1 MTTARRPRRDPH
13 AGRSDSPREARGTR
27 THSARRVLASATATL
42 ALVIVMLVDHDAATV
57 HAANMWGT
65 LREPGQPAFIAGHR
79 GDRAS
84 APENTIPAI
93 QAALD
98 SSMEFVEL
106 DLQQTLDGEAVVIH
120 DETLER
126 TTDGEGLV
134 AERTWAELQQLDA
147 GSWYADEFAGT
158 RIPHFD
164 DFVDVFQISR
174 KKALVELKGIW
185 SVEALEPVV
194 AEIYA
199 AGVQDRLVL
208 ASFEVGTLH
217 NLIDVAPSLPRV
229 VLRRELPADPVRLA
243 RYYGAA
249 AVMTRLAEVRER
261 PEVVE
266 AMHAAGLGIMLYTLN
281 SEERWSEALS
291 YGVDGIITDEPS
303 ALDDWL
309 AATAPGT

>member
-1 MTTARRPRRDPH
+1 MTTARSHRRY
-13 AGRSDSPREARGTR
+13 ST
-27 THSARRVLASATATL
+27 RRVLASAGATL

-79 GDRAS
+79 GDRTT

-106 DLQQTLDGEAVVIH
+106 DLQKTLDGEAVVIH

-126 TTDGEGLV
+126 TTDGAGLV
-134 AERTWAELQQLDA
+134 AEATWAELQTLDA
-147 GSWYADEFAGT
+147 GSWYGAAFAGT

-185 SVEALEPVV
+185 SVDELEPVI

-199 AGVQDRLVL
+199 AGVQDRLVF

-217 NLIDVAPSLPRV
+217 NLIEAAPNLPRV
-229 VLRRELPADPVRLA
+229 VLRRELPLDPVRLA
-243 RYYGAA
+243 HYYGAA

-261 PEVVE
+261 PQVVE

>member
-1 MTTARRPRRDPH
+1 MTTAHASARRAPRP
-13 AGRSDSPREARGTR
+13 
-27 THSARRVLASATATL
+27 HSARRMLASATATIAL
-42 ALVIVMLVDHDAATV
+42 VLVIVVDHDAATV

-106 DLQQTLDGEAVVIH
+106 DLQKTLDGEAVVIH

-126 TTDGEGLV
+126 TTNGEGLV
-134 AERTWAELQQLDA
+134 AERTWAELQGLDA
-147 GSWYADEFAGT
+147 GAWYASEFAGT
-158 RIPHFD
+158 SIPHFD

-185 SVEALEPVV
+185 SVDELEPVV

-199 AGVQDRLVL
+199 AGVQDRLIF

-217 NLIDVAPSLPRV
+217 NLIEAAPNLPRV
-229 VLRRELPADPVRLA
+229 VLRRELPDDPVRLA

-261 PEVVE
+261 PEVVDL
-266 AMHAAGLGIMLYTLN
+266 MHEAGLGIMLYTLN
-281 SEERWSEALS
+281 SEERWGEALS

-303 ALDDWL
+303 ALDGWL
-309 AATAPGT
+309 AQTAPGT

>member
-1 MTTARRPRRDPH
+1 ML
-13 AGRSDSPREARGTR
+13 
-27 THSARRVLASATATL
+27 VSATATV
-42 ALVIVMLVDHDAATV
+42 ALVLVMVVDHDAATV

-106 DLQQTLDGEAVVIH
+106 DLQKTLDGEAVVLH

-126 TTDGEGLV
+126 TTNGEGLV
-134 AERTWAELQQLDA
+134 VERTWAELQSLDA
-147 GSWYADEFAGT
+147 GAWYAPEFAGT
-158 RIPHFD
+158 GIPHFD

-185 SVEALEPVV
+185 STDELEPVV

-199 AGVQDRLVL
+199 AGVQDRIIF

-217 NLIDVAPSLPRV
+217 HLIEAAPNLPRV
-229 VLRRELPADPVRLA
+229 VLRRELPDDPVRLA

-266 AMHAAGLGIMLYTLN
+266 LMHEAGLGIMLYTLN
-281 SEERWSEALS
+281 SEERWGEALS

-303 ALDDWL
+303 ALDGWL
-309 AATAPGT
+309 AQTAPGT

>member
-1 MTTARRPRRDPH
+1 MTTPH
-13 AGRSDSPREARGTR
+13 ATAAPGARGSR
-27 THSARRVLASATATL
+27 PHSARRMLVSATATV
-42 ALVIVMLVDHDAATV
+42 ALVLVMVVDHDAATV

-126 TTDGEGLV
+126 TTSGEGVV
-134 AERTWAELQQLDA
+134 AERTWAELQSLDA
-147 GSWYADEFAGT
+147 GAWYGAAFAGT
-158 RIPHFD
+158 RIPHFT

-185 SVEALEPVV
+185 SVDALEPVI

-199 AGVQDRLVL
+199 AGVQDRIVF
-208 ASFEVGTLH
+208 ASFEIGTLH
-217 NLIDVAPSLPRV
+217 NLVEAAPSLPRV
-229 VLRRELPADPVRLA
+229 VLRRVLPDDPVRLA
-243 RYYGAA
+243 HYYGAA
-249 AVMTRLAEVRER
+249 AVMTRLAEVRDR

-266 AMHAAGLGIMLYTLN
+266 AMHAAGLGLLLYTLN
-281 SEERWSEALS
+281 SEERWTEALS

-303 ALDDWL
+303 ALDGWL
-309 AATAPGT
+309 AQTAPGT

>member
-1 MTTARRPRRDPH
+1 MTTAPASERRSSRPY
-13 AGRSDSPREARGTR
+13 
-27 THSARRVLASATATL
+27 SARRMLVSATATV
-42 ALVIVMLVDHDAATV
+42 ALVLVMVVDHDAATV

-106 DLQQTLDGEAVVIH
+106 DLQKTLDGEAVVLH

-126 TTDGEGLV
+126 TTNGEGLV
-134 AERTWAELQQLDA
+134 VERTWAELQSLDA
-147 GSWYADEFAGT
+147 GAWYAPEFAGT
-158 RIPHFD
+158 GIPHFD

-185 SVEALEPVV
+185 STDELEPVV

-199 AGVQDRLVL
+199 AGVQDRIIF

-217 NLIDVAPSLPRV
+217 HLIEAAPNLPRV
-229 VLRRELPADPVRLA
+229 VLRRELPDDPVRLA

-266 AMHAAGLGIMLYTLN
+266 LMHEAGLGIMLYTLN
-281 SEERWSEALS
+281 SEERWGEALS

-303 ALDDWL
+303 ALDGWL
-309 AATAPGT
+309 AQTAPGT

>member
-1 MTTARRPRRDPH
+1 MTTARSPRRY
-13 AGRSDSPREARGTR
+13 ST
-27 THSARRVLASATATL
+27 RRVLASAGATL

-79 GDRAS
+79 GDRTT

-106 DLQQTLDGEAVVIH
+106 DLQKTLDGEAVVIH

-126 TTDGEGLV
+126 TTDGAGLV
-134 AERTWAELQQLDA
+134 AERTWAELQALDA
-147 GSWYADEFAGT
+147 GSWYGDAFVGT

-185 SVEALEPVV
+185 SVDDLEPVI

-199 AGVQDRLVL
+199 AGVQDRLVF

-217 NLIDVAPSLPRV
+217 NLIEAAPNLPRV
-229 VLRRELPADPVRLA
+229 VLRRELPLDPVRLA
-243 RYYGAA
+243 HYYGAA

>member
-1 MTTARRPRRDPH
+1 MTTARSHRRY
-13 AGRSDSPREARGTR
+13 ST
-27 THSARRVLASATATL
+27 RRVLASASATL

-79 GDRAS
+79 GDRTT

-106 DLQQTLDGEAVVIH
+106 DLQKTLDGEAVVIH

-126 TTDGEGLV
+126 TTDGAGLV
-134 AERTWAELQQLDA
+134 AEATWAELQTLDA
-147 GSWYADEFAGT
+147 GSWYAEAFAGT

-185 SVEALEPVV
+185 SVDELEPVI

-199 AGVQDRLVL
+199 AGVQDRLVF

-217 NLIDVAPSLPRV
+217 NLIEAAPNLPRV
-229 VLRRELPADPVRLA
+229 VLRRELPLDPVRLA
-243 RYYGAA
+243 HYYGAA

>member
-1 MTTARRPRRDPH
+1 MTTPRAHERLPSRP
-13 AGRSDSPREARGTR
+13 
-27 THSARRVLASATATL
+27 HSARRMLVSSAATV
-42 ALVIVMLVDHDAATV
+42 ALVLVMVVDHDAATV
-57 HAANMWGT
+57 HAANMWGA

-106 DLQQTLDGEAVVIH
+106 DLQKTLDGEAVVIH

-134 AERTWAELQQLDA
+134 AERTWAELQGLDA
-147 GSWYADEFAGT
+147 GAWYAPQFAGT

-185 SVEALEPVV
+185 SVDDLEPVV

-199 AGVQDRLVL
+199 AGVQDRLVF

-217 NLIDVAPSLPRV
+217 HLIEAAPNLPRV
-229 VLRRELPADPVRLA
+229 VLRRELPDDPVRLA

-249 AVMTRLAEVRER
+249 AIMTRLAEVRER

-266 AMHAAGLGIMLYTLN
+266 TMHEAGLGIMLYTLN
-281 SEERWSEALS
+281 SEERWGEALAH
-291 YGVDGIITDEPS
+291 GVDGIITDEPS
-303 ALDDWL
+303 ALDGWL
-309 AATAPGT
+309 AQTAPGT